1 MSNEEP
7 SGCLFAIFRLLGFGG
22 GGAAAGNALPYR
34 LRDDFLSPAELSF
47 YKVLQ
52 LVVKDRATISTKV
65 NLADLFFVPRGE
77 GQQSYRNKI
86 DRKHVDFLLCD
97 PITMKPL
104 AGIELDDSS
113 HQRADRIERD
123 NFVDGVFQSAG
134 LPLLHFPVRQSY
146 NVAELSAFLA
156 PLLSPQARPLPPPT
170 PPIPAAISGPPNCP
184 KCGTPMVQRT
194 ATKGDNKGRMF
205 WGCANYPKCREVR

>member
-7 SGCLFAIFRLLGFGG
+7 SGCLFAILRLFGFGG
-22 GGAAAGNALPYR
+22 GGEATGAALPYR

-65 NLADLFFVPRGE
+65 NLADLFFVLRGE

-97 PITMKPL
+97 LATMKPL
-104 AGIELDDSS
+104 AGIELDDAS

-123 NFVDGVFQSAG
+123 QFVDSVFQTAG

-146 NVAELSAFLA
+146 NVAELSAVFA
-156 PLLSPQARPLPPPT
+156 PWLSPQARQLPHPT
-170 PPIPAAISGPPNCP
+170 PPVPAAISGPPNCP

-194 ATKGDNKGRMF
+194 ATKGDNKGKMF
-205 WGCANYPKCREVR
+205 WGCANYPRCREVR

>member
-7 SGCLFAIFRLLGFGG
+7 SGCLFAIFRLFGFGG
-22 GGAAAGNALPYR
+22 GTATGTALPYR

-97 PITMKPL
+97 PVTMRPL
-104 AGIELDDSS
+104 AGLELDDSS

-123 NFVDGVFQSAG
+123 QFVDAVFQSAG

-170 PPIPAAISGPPNCP
+170 PPIPTAISGPPNCP